1 MGSAQ
6 GFLIGLF
13 AELSA
18 RRFTGQFQLSTQKT
32 LRRIFFVEGG
42 PVGFWSDHP
51 EDTFGRR
58 FVNAGHLDSKALRW
72 AEQHLSNGERI
83 EEVLVEGSTV
93 SWEQVAVQQV
103 RHIES
108 GLDTVVRMKT
118 GDWEL
123 KARPELAQ
131 RLMISAMPKANL
143 YAALWKGVRKSVS
156 ADAAVQA
163 LAGRSGAFR
172 CEKSLAAICS
182 EIEMLP
188 EGLEQGFRDGKT
200 LEQIFEKLRD
210 PAGELFQL
218 VWFLECTG
226 AVSRAD
232 AADSKQIYEEPDV
245 PQSHEVHRPNTA
257 APVEGE
263 AISLGKGQDVPLS
276 DWQDKEVPDNR
287 GMSMGRADELMK
299 IGAYAAALSFL
310 EEARFMEPNNPDVLA
325 VLGWAHF
332 QATGGEE
339 FDEAEGF
346 IDLALSFDERHIKAL
361 EYRGRLALEK
371 GEVDRARIMVERL
384 AEADPKNRWAKAQM
398 RQLGA
403 NQGSKRGFAFWR
415 RK

>member
-1 MGSAQ
+1 
-6 GFLIGLF
+6 
-13 AELSA
+13 
-18 RRFTGQFQLSTQKT
+18 
-32 LRRIFFVEGG
+32 
-42 PVGFWSDHP
+42 
-51 EDTFGRR
+51 
-58 FVNAGHLDSKALRW
+58 VNAGHLDSKALRW

-131 RLMISAMPKANL
+131 RLMVSAMPKANL
-143 YAALWKGVRKSVS
+143 HAALWMGVRKSVS

-172 CEKSLAAICS
+172 CEKSLASICS
-182 EIEMLP
+182 EIKILP
-188 EGLEQGFRDGKT
+188 EGLEEGFRDGKT
-200 LEQIFEKLRD
+200 LEQLFEQLRD